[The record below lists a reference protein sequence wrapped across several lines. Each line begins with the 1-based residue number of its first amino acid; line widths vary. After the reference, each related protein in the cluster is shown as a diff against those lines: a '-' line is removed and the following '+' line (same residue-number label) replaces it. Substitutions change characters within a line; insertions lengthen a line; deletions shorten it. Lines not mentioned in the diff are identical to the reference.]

1 MLDIQIRTTKETKE
15 MLREFPDETRDA
27 LFAAMNDKVAPFLE
41 RTVKKSFGRSGYPGV
56 RSGHLRRSI
65 YNKAIERATTVIGI
79 VGTEVIYGRF
89 LEDGTRKMK
98 ARPFL
103 RPAVEDNLVKISRV
117 ISDHISGVLN
127 K

>member
-1 MLDIQIRTTKETKE
+1 MFIE
-15 MLREFPDETRDA
+15 MPEKFRKA
-27 LFAAMNDKVAPFLE
+27 LFKAMNVVGPFLE
-41 RTVKKSFGRSGYPGV
+41 RTVKKSFGKSGYPGV

-65 YNKAIERATTVIGI
+65 YNKAYERASNVIGV

-89 LEDGTRKMK
+89 LEEGTRKMK

-103 RPAVEDNLVKISRV
+103 KPAVELNQERIDRKITELVAREM
-117 ISDHISGVLN
+117 N